1 MYNNTFY
8 DDLQKLAETRPV
20 QIHPPASYNSP
31 TFSHESLMHTIY
43 DIPNLSDVQLRNFIQ
58 NYYVKILDNV
68 FSGPDRSNHL
78 LCFTDKRFLDA
89 FIDVLQLETFYDI
102 TIIVKCNNIC
112 YDYITL
118 PNSDPEIV
126 SRMMKISAIVN
137 RPKMPKLIG
146 FGLRQDVAAFILLA
160 RYSSF
165 NLEICVRRVNHILRT
180 QPKVIMNLEM
190 ITEIFNC
197 LYTHSD
203 WVPAFQYFM
212 HDVIPE
218 YSENSWV
225 TEEVEEVDSTINLAI
240 LDILNSEPTSIIS
253 DAIINYAEDRR
264 LINGVK
270 PYKFSLMRLSDD
282 YYRIKGVIEYLKQ
295 DGIIV
300 P

>member
-8 DDLQKLAETRPV
+8 EDLQKIAETKPP
-20 QIHPPASYNSP
+20 QITPPMSYNSP

-89 FIDVLQLETFYDI
+89 FIDVLQLETFYDT

-118 PNSDPEIV
+118 PNKDPDIV
-126 SRMMKISAIVN
+126 SRMMKISEIVN

-197 LYTHSD
+197 LYSHND
-203 WVPAFQYFM
+203 WIAAFQYFM

-218 YSENSWV
+218 YSENNWV
-225 TEEVEEVDSTINLAI
+225 TEEIEEIDSTINLAI
-240 LDILNSEPTSIIS
+240 LDILNSEPTMIIN
-253 DAIINYAEDRR
+253 DAISNYAEDRK
-264 LINGVK
+264 LINGNK

-282 YYRIKGVIEYLKQ
+282 YYRIKNVIEYLKQ
-295 DGIIV
+295 DGIFV